1 MRLTDEEEAMQA
13 GVFGPSLKWAIEHQ
27 IRVGRY
33 FEACNLV
40 PVSQAHVM
48 ADTES
53 LGVAGV
59 EWLERM
65 ACSPPEHRRVRIPT
79 ITDPRGTDFAA
90 AHRLKQEPWML
101 DLERRAIAAFE
112 ALGVLMT
119 DTCINYQTI
128 MPPVRGEHVAY
139 GDTGV
144 AIYSNSVCGARSNF
158 EGGPSAL
165 SAGMTGRTPRY
176 GYHLDQHR
184 LATLIVDVAWT
195 PRAFNDWGALGG
207 IVGRLAGDY
216 WQVPVL
222 VGVECIPGSDEMKHF
237 GAALASYGSVALF
250 HMAGITPEAQRLD
263 DVILPGIATR
273 TYQVGEA
280 DIRAFQQSYTKA
292 VEKVDVIVFS
302 APQLSLVEMALVAG
316 LLDGRRATIPLLV
329 VTSPQVKP
337 DADRMG
343 LTTRIEAAGGMVLS
357 GMCFYQSYAR
367 EMAQANGWKR
377 LATNSAKLTNI
388 IGGYGYIPV
397 LLSMEACIEAACA
410 DGRILA

>member
-1 MRLTDEEEAMQA
+1 MRA
-13 GVFGPSLKWAIEHQ
+13 GNLGPALQWAIEHQ
-27 IRVGRY
+27 ICVGRY
-33 FEACNLV
+33 FGARDFV
-40 PVSQAHVM
+40 QVSQAHVM

-65 ACSPPEHRRVRIPT
+65 ANLPPEHRRVRIPT

-90 AHRLKQEPWML
+90 AHRLKHEPWML
-101 DLERRAIAAFE
+101 DLERRAIVAFE
-112 ALGVLMT
+112 ALGVVMT

-144 AIYSNSVCGARSNF
+144 VIYSNSVCGARSNF

-165 SAGMTGRTPRY
+165 SAGLTGRTPRY
-176 GYHLDQHR
+176 GYHLDER
-184 LATLIVDVAWT
+184 RRATLVVNVAWT
-195 PRAFNDWGALGG
+195 PREFNEWGALGG

-222 VGVECIPGSDEMKHF
+222 VGINRVPSSDEMKHF

-263 DVILPGIATR
+263 DVVDPGTG
-273 TYQVGEA
+273 TPTFQVGEA
-280 DIRAFQQSYTKA
+280 DICAFQRSYTQA
-292 VEKVDVIVFS
+292 VEKVDVVVFS
-302 APQLSLVEMALVAG
+302 APQLSLIEMRLVAD
-316 LLDGRRATIPLLV
+316 LLDGRHATIPLLV

-343 LTTRIEAAGGMVLS
+343 FTARIEAAGAMVLS

-367 EMAQANGWKR
+367 EMAEANGWKR

-388 IGGYGYIPV
+388 IGGYGYTPA
-397 LLSMEACIEAACA
+397 LLSMEGCIEAACA
-410 DGRILA
+410 DGRITP